1 MLIRFNVG
9 NFLSFDDNQEFSML
23 SGKVRSKT
31 NRLYIDENIKLLK
44 FAAIFGANASGKSN
58 MISAMEFTQDLVTKG
73 GVKDTTNKYCKVS
86 LENKDK
92 ISYFEFEIEIN
103 GKYYSYGFEI
113 ILREQYIT
121 SEWLFEVLP
130 SGQDKEIFSR
140 DLLKKTYIL
149 STYFKN
155 KELLTK
161 LNVYADD
168 IKTDGSVLFLKIL
181 NQNKGTL
188 YSDYEEAKI
197 LNKVFLWFQNKLDI
211 NFPNRPISNY
221 LYFIANNDFD
231 MICSTLSSFG
241 TGITKYSIIETSPEK
256 ISKEIPNKLI
266 EKILHELNDQKIK
279 DQNSEKKPTI
289 ILRGGKS
296 FCIFEIDKDEN
307 ITCKTVQFN
316 HGNNQIFFDL
326 SEESDGINRLLDL
339 LTVLFE
345 KRSGCVYV
353 IDEIDRCLHPQLTYK
368 FIS

>member
-58 MISAMEFTQDLVTKG
+58 MISAMEFAQDLVTKG

-140 DLLKKTYIL
+140 DLLKKTYTL

-241 TGITKYSIIETSPEK
+241 TGITKYSIIETSP
-256 ISKEIPNKLI
+256 
-266 EKILHELNDQKIK
+266 
-279 DQNSEKKPTI
+279 
-289 ILRGGKS
+289 
-296 FCIFEIDKDEN
+296 
-307 ITCKTVQFN
+307 
-316 HGNNQIFFDL
+316 
-326 SEESDGINRLLDL
+326 
-339 LTVLFE
+339 
-345 KRSGCVYV
+345 
-353 IDEIDRCLHPQLTYK
+353 
-368 FIS
+368 